1 MGWEG
6 ICWITA
12 DEPHLEMRVSII
24 DILELHVTY
33 HMVLKHLVASPM
45 ARLCR
50 SGSVVFT
57 QS

>member
-1 MGWEG
+1 
-6 ICWITA
+6 
-12 DEPHLEMRVSII
+12 MRVSII

-33 HMVLKHLVASPM
+33 HMVLKRLVASPM